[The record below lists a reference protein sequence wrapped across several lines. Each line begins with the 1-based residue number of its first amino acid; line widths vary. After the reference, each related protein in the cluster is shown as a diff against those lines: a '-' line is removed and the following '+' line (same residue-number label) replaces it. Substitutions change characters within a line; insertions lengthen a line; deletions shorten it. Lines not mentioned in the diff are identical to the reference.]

1 MTDNR
6 VSSQSIVVSNGKPK
20 SKESFRV
27 FLKKR
32 NPDKT
37 IDPQSG
43 RVIVVHPGTT
53 LESLQKK
60 IGDKYEF
67 QVSDLFMDHHGQ
79 VSILFFFSFTYD
91 INQLLQID
99 DIDEIQEG
107 DTIVASGIKIQDK
120 IADHKDQD
128 DAQGLN
134 KFPNTLIQQK
144 LRL

>member
-1 MTDNR
+1 MTDNG
-6 VSSQSIVVSNGKPK
+6 VKSQSIASSNAKPK

-37 IDPQSG
+37 IDPHSG

-67 QVSDLFMDHHGQ
+67 QVGDLFMDHHGQ
-79 VSILFFFSFTYD
+79 VSIYIFVFLRM
-91 INQLLQID
+91 
-99 DIDEIQEG
+99 
-107 DTIVASGIKIQDK
+107 
-120 IADHKDQD
+120 
-128 DAQGLN
+128 
-134 KFPNTLIQQK
+134 TLISYFK
-144 LRL
+144 